1 MITKHIGHLLLS
13 TPESSEIPKGGDIM
27 YTHRELTEEIIG
39 AAIEVH
45 RELGPAYKEA
55 VYQVAL
61 AHELTLRGIKFQR
74 EKEISVTYKS
84 IVAGTHKLDF
94 LVDDSVVVELKVA
107 ETIADAHV
115 SQVISYLAAS
125 KKKVG
130 LILNFAAERLVDG
143 VKRIVL

>member
-1 MITKHIGHLLLS
+1 MYPH
-13 TPESSEIPKGGDIM
+13 GD
-27 YTHRELTEEIIG
+27 LTEEIIG

-45 RELGPAYKEA
+45 RELGSAYRESI
-55 VYQVAL
+55 YQVAL
-61 AHELTLRGIKFQR
+61 AHELTLRGIKFER

-84 IVAGTHKLDF
+84 IIAGKHKLDF
-94 LVDDSVVVELKVA
+94 LIDDSVVVELKVV
-107 ETIADAHV
+107 ETILDVHV

-130 LILNFAAERLVDG
+130 LILNFAAQRLVDG

>member
-1 MITKHIGHLLLS
+1 
-13 TPESSEIPKGGDIM
+13 M
-27 YTHRELTEEIIG
+27 YPHRDLTEEIIS

-45 RELGPAYKEA
+45 RELGSAYKET

-61 AHELTLRGIKFQR
+61 AHEFSLRQMPFER
-74 EKEISVTYKS
+74 EKTIKVTYKDI
-84 IVAGTHKLDF
+84 IVGTHKLDF
-94 LVDDSVVVELKVA
+94 LVDDKVVVELKVA
-107 ETIADAHV
+107 QAILDVHV

-130 LILNFAAERLVDG
+130 LIVNFAEQRLVDG